1 MSFEACASLVERAD
15 PLRFRAA
22 MAAPVSA
29 RRILFPLYAFNVEVA
44 RAPWVTQEA
53 MIAEMRLQWWRDAL
67 EEIAE
72 GGTVR
77 KHEVVDAL
85 ADVLDTDGARCLDGL
100 IAARRWDI
108 YTDAFEDQSHFDSYI
123 DATSGHLMWTAARL
137 LGNAVE
143 TTVRDFAWGVGV
155 ANLFQAVPALEA
167 QGRKPLMDGTGHGIK
182 ALAGQAMDR
191 MAQARAARHDVS
203 KAAGA
208 ALVAG
213 YHARPVLQA
222 VRRNPQIVAQDAF
235 DVNPARDS
243 LRFLNVSLRGWWR

>member
-1 MSFEACASLVERAD
+1 MSFEACAALVERAD
-15 PLRFRAA
+15 PLRFRVA
-22 MAAPVSA
+22 MAAPVAA

-67 EEIAE
+67 EEIAD
-72 GGTVR
+72 GRTVR

-85 ADVLDTDGARCLDGL
+85 AACLDPEGARCLDGL

-108 YTDAFEDQSHFDSYI
+108 YKDAFENQGHFDDYI

-137 LGNAVE
+137 LGAADERV
-143 TTVRDFAWGVGV
+143 VRDFAYGVGI
-155 ANLFQAVPALEA
+155 ANIFQAVPALEA
-167 QGRKPLMDGTGHGIK
+167 QGRKPLIDGMREGVLTLCNS
-182 ALAGQAMDR
+182 ALDR
-191 MAQARAARHDVS
+191 VSGAATQRRKVS
-203 KAAGA
+203 KEAGV

-213 YHARPVLQA
+213 YHARPVLRMVQ
-222 VRRNPQIVAQDAF
+222 RNPGHVAQDALET
-235 DVNPARDS
+235 NPARDS